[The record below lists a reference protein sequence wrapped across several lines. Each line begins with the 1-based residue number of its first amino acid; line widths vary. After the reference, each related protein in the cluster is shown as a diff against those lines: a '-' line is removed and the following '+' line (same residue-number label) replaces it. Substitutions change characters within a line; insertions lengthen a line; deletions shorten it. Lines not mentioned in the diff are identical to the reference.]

1 MLSFFAMILI
11 AFGAF
16 ASVFFFFYRFKA
28 SLPYYRVDKTYCRF
42 LLQHAIADDLPC
54 VDWYLFI
61 GALNLVNDEL
71 EQLRLACF
79 DIDEQY
85 ARESVVRNAKACMRF
100 SKQGKCELSVLLESL
115 SH

>member
-16 ASVFFFFYRFKA
+16 SSVFFFFYKFKA
-28 SLPYYRVDKTYCRF
+28 SLPYYRIDKSYCRF
-42 LLQHAIADDLPC
+42 LLQHAIKGDLPC

-61 GALNLVNDEL
+61 GELNLLSKEL

-85 ARESVVRNAKACMRF
+85 VRESVVQNAKACMRF
-100 SKQGKCELSVLLESL
+100 SRQGESELSALLEKL

>member
-1 MLSFFAMILI
+1 MLTFFAMILV

-16 ASVFFFFYRFKA
+16 ASVFFFFYRFKR
-28 SLPYYRVDKTYCRF
+28 SLPYYRIDNTYCRF
-42 LLQHAIADDLPC
+42 LLKHAIAGDLPC

-61 GALNLVNDEL
+61 GALNLLSDEL

-85 ARESVVRNAKACMRF
+85 ARESVTRNNKACMRF
-100 SKQGKCELSVLLESL
+100 SKQGECELSELLQNL
-115 SH
+115 SD